1 MPTTASPYS
10 PSGGQ
15 RSPSPSHG
23 ATTASRLAA
32 RGAARGSAAPVAADA
47 DWPRRV
53 EPDPAVERGSR
64 RGPPH
69 FLRVPQTFLRR
80 IQDTSIMKR
89 TRIVLATFGVLAL
102 AGGGTAIAAK
112 GKGGSAR
119 LRAGFVGH
127 KFHGP
132 GQLLDTA
139 ASYLGVAPA
148 DLAAKLRGGT
158 TLAQIA
164 SATQGKTAQGL
175 VDALVAA
182 EKKGLADAVTAK
194 RLTQAQADAIAKE
207 LPQRTTDFVNG
218 AHRGPGFRGGP
229 GFHRGHWDDLQVVA
243 DYLGTPVSSVV
254 TQLMSGK
261 TLAAIAN

>member
-1 MPTTASPYS
+1 
-10 PSGGQ
+10 
-15 RSPSPSHG
+15 
-23 ATTASRLAA
+23 
-32 RGAARGSAAPVAADA
+32 
-47 DWPRRV
+47 
-53 EPDPAVERGSR
+53 
-64 RGPPH
+64 
-69 FLRVPQTFLRR
+69 
-80 IQDTSIMKR
+80 MKR
-89 TRIVLATFGVLAL
+89 TRIVLAVFGVLAL

-112 GKGGSAR
+112 GKGGSHR

-164 SATQGKTAQGL
+164 GATQGKTAQGL

-218 AHRGPGFRGGP
+218 AHRGPAFRGGRDE
-229 GFHRGHWDDLQVVA
+229 GLQAVA
-243 DYLGTPVSSVV
+243 DYLGTPISSIV
-254 TQLMSGK
+254 TQLLSGK
-261 TLAAIAN
+261 TLAAIANGTPGKSASGLIAALVAHEKTEHPGASTDELTQRVTAVVNNTFPPRPPHGFFRHR

>member
-1 MPTTASPYS
+1 
-10 PSGGQ
+10 
-15 RSPSPSHG
+15 
-23 ATTASRLAA
+23 
-32 RGAARGSAAPVAADA
+32 
-47 DWPRRV
+47 
-53 EPDPAVERGSR
+53 
-64 RGPPH
+64 
-69 FLRVPQTFLRR
+69 
-80 IQDTSIMKR
+80 MKR
-89 TRIVLATFGVLAL
+89 TRIVLAVFGVLAL

-112 GKGGSAR
+112 GKGGSQR

-164 SATQGKTAQGL
+164 GATQGKTAQGL

-218 AHRGPGFRGGP
+218 AHRGPAFRGGRVRDFRRSP
-229 GFHRGHWDDLQVVA
+229 ITSARRS
-243 DYLGTPVSSVV
+243 PRSSR
-254 TQLMSGK
+254 S
-261 TLAAIAN
+261 